1 MYMHRM
7 LFYCLFV
14 SGFVRPVYAQQDFLV
29 TLKGD
34 TLFGTVFCSR
44 FGQSQRIEYSAG
56 KKKQYFTPVQIRS
69 FRTGNESYF
78 PVRTTNGYQIMKLLK
93 PGYLSLYA
101 FQLENHISWDGLY
114 LLKKDGSGME
124 YSGLLFKKR
133 IAKFLEDCPAV
144 SQQVQEKE
152 LKRSDLDE
160 IIDQYNQ
167 CIEERT
173 QAQTTMAKQLMHWDE
188 LEEKV
193 KALPAFEGQ
202 SDALDIIREIKKKVD
217 NNETVPR
224 FLRENLRTLLKPHA
238 EISELLEQLLKEI

>member
-1 MYMHRM
+1 MDRIF
-7 LFYCLFV
+7 FYCLMLT
-14 SGFVRPVYAQQDFLV
+14 GFIRPAFAQQDFLV

-34 TLFGTVFCSR
+34 TLYGKVFCTR
-44 FGQSQRIEYSAG
+44 FGQSQRIELSTG
-56 KKKQYFTPVQIRS
+56 KKKQYFTPVQVRS
-69 FRTGNESYF
+69 FCSGNESYF
-78 PVRTTNGYQIMKLLK
+78 PVRTNNGYQVMKLLK

-101 FQLENHISWDGLY
+101 FQLENQISWDGLY
-114 LLKKDGSGME
+114 LLKKDGSGLE

-133 IAKFLEDCPAV
+133 VGKFLEDCPAV
-144 SQQVQEKE
+144 SQLIEEKE
-152 LKRSDLDE
+152 LRRSDVEE
-160 IIDQYNQ
+160 IIDLYNQ

-173 QAQTTMAKQLMHWDE
+173 QAQTSIAKQLMQWDK

-202 SDALDIIREIKKKVD
+202 SDALDIIREIKKKMD

-238 EISELLEQLLKEI
+238 EIAELLEQLLMAL